1 MNIEQDKQVAE
12 AWRDQTFSD
21 TYMSPENL
29 AYLVVNGFGECETNP
44 CISKHY
50 CGEDACRCI
59 RSVFPHPQYYEQYHL
74 LRKLKKKID
83 VYVKAVAIGE
93 NYVKAR
99 EDYTKRKEV
108 R

>member
-1 MNIEQDKQVAE
+1 
-12 AWRDQTFSD
+12 
-21 TYMSPENL
+21 
-29 AYLVVNGFGECETNP
+29 
-44 CISKHY
+44 
-50 CGEDACRCI
+50 